1 MRKLLVLIQMI
12 CSMQIQ
18 NGICG
23 EKMTNQIRTYMAFS
37 QPIDPA
43 RILTIPDMDLSYAL
57 GSTLVRWDD
66 HKQITPGIAQ
76 RWEMISDKTYRFT
89 LRNGLKWSNGDFVKS
104 IEVKQSIERGLKT
117 YPDDHRSLA
126 NLIDRIECPD
136 ETHVDIVTKT
146 PAKNSG
152 LLGKLTEPNYSLLKV
167 KGEGQIDLKT
177 SSGPFALKSL
187 SENEVVL
194 VENIHW
200 FKFTPDMAKEVII
213 RQPPSGFDTQKGLL
227 TESWANMIE
236 TSSLIDADTQR
247 TYEKSGFQ
255 VWKRPIDKV
264 FLVRLSPKLETA
276 EGFQLLRFLRDQM
289 DKKII
294 LNGLSGISPG
304 EQVFPVSFHLH
315 DPDFAIKTK
324 EKLPP
329 NSLGKKSLEVIY
341 TPSRVP
347 QNLVEN
353 FKKAITSAYG
363 VAPKMIPIG
372 LKEYFTRREKSDFD
386 LHLGTMGLADPD
398 AEGIMSFYLENN
410 PPVIPKGDG
419 KFLVRLDEARKEKD
433 LNKRVKIFR
442 GIITDATLSGY
453 ILPVFHLSTVGIGK
467 PELDFSQVSQ
477 SDESVTLSKVRF
489 RKAQ

>member
-1 MRKLLVLIQMI
+1 
-12 CSMQIQ
+12 
-18 NGICG
+18 
-23 EKMTNQIRTYMAFS
+23 MTNQIRTYMAFS

-66 HKQITPGIAQ
+66 HKQIAPGIAQ
-76 RWEMISDKTYRFT
+76 RWEIISEKTYRFT
-89 LRNGLKWSNGDFVKS
+89 LRDGLKWSNNDLVKS

-136 ETHVDIVTKT
+136 ATHVDIITKT
-146 PAKNSG
+146 PAKDSG
-152 LLGKLTEPNYSLLKV
+152 LLGKLTEPNYSLLKI
-167 KGEGQIDLKT
+167 KSDDQIDLKI
-177 SSGPFALKSL
+177 SSGAFALKSMN
-187 SENEVVL
+187 ENEVVL
-194 VENIHW
+194 VQNANW
-200 FKFTPDMAKEVII
+200 FKFSPDMAKEVII
-213 RQPPSGFDTQKGLL
+213 RQPPITFDSQKGLL
-227 TESWANMIE
+227 SDPWANMIE

-247 TYEKSGFQ
+247 AYEKSNYHI
-255 VWKRPIDKV
+255 WKRPIDKV
-264 FLVRLSPKLETA
+264 FLVRLSPKLENTD
-276 EGFQLLRFLRDQM
+276 GFQLLRFLRDRL
-289 DKKII
+289 DKKVI
-294 LNGLSGISPG
+294 LNGLSGISAG
-304 EQVFPVSFHLH
+304 DQVFPVSFHLH
-315 DPDFAIKTK
+315 DPSYAVKTK
-324 EKLPP
+324 EKSLPS
-329 NSLGKKSLEVIY
+329 SLGKRPLEVIY

-353 FKKAITSAYG
+353 FKKAITDAYG
-363 VAPKMIPIG
+363 VAPKMIPVG
-372 LKEYFTRREKSDFD
+372 LKESFVRREKSDFD

-398 AEGIMSFYLENN
+398 PEGIMSFYLENN

-419 KFLVRLDEARKEKD
+419 VFLTRLDEARKEKD
-433 LNKRVKIFR
+433 FSKRVKIFR
-442 GIITDATLSGY
+442 GIITDATLGGY